1 MTQTV
6 RHTDPIAFQALWQ
19 RNLRSGA
26 RDHSP
31 VIHEKLVQAYS
42 EPGRYYHTLEHIECC
57 LGLFEDIKDIADNAD
72 ALALSLWFHDA
83 IYEPGA
89 DDNEQRSANW
99 FMDETRGIFDDSFRN
114 IVNAQIMA
122 TLHCCNEIKDH
133 DTRLMID
140 IDLSSFGMPWPIFL
154 RDSENVR
161 KELPQ
166 LTDAEFYPKQCAF
179 SQRLLEKSRFFQ
191 SDYFYEHYEAQVR
204 KNLSN
209 YYHHVEQ
216 KLAKA

>member
-1 MTQTV
+1 MTQTSCL
-6 RHTDPIAFQALWQ
+6 TDYAAFLSLWR
-19 RNLRSGA
+19 RNLNADVVDNS
-26 RDHSP
+26 RD
-31 VIHEKLVQAYS
+31 IHQKLVKAYN
-42 EPGRYYHTLEHIECC
+42 EPGRFYHKLEHIECC
-57 LGLFEDIKDIADNAD
+57 LGLFEDVKDIADNAD
-72 ALALSLWFHDA
+72 ALALSIWFHDA

-89 DDNEQRSANW
+89 ADNEQRSADW
-99 FMDETRGIFDDSFRN
+99 FMDESKNIFDDGLRD
-114 IVNAQIMA
+114 IVYALVMA
-122 TLHCCNEIKDH
+122 TLHCNAEIKDH

-161 KELPQ
+161 KELPH

-191 SDYFYEHYEAQVR
+191 SDYFYEHYETQARQ
-204 KNLSN
+204 NLTD